1 MHLLE
6 IPLII
11 KLQKDGAV
19 AYATA
24 PQFYMVSDVRSMCY
38 SRRQMI

>member
-24 PQFYMVSDVRSMCY
+24 PQLFEYVS
-38 SRRQMI
+38 